1 MANEEMK
8 PAQLQIELTP
18 EMAGGVYANMAMI
31 AHSRTEFV
39 TDFVS
44 VMPGAPKA
52 KVQSRIVL
60 APEHA
65 KRLLYALQENIARYE
80 QSFGPIRL
88 PEAQQQAKGRTIAPF
103 GTPQGEA

>member
-8 PAQLQIELTP
+8 QGQLQIELSP
-18 EMAGGVYANMAMI
+18 EVVGGVYANMAMI

-39 TDFVS
+39 VDFVS

-52 KVQSRIVL
+52 KVQSRVVL

-65 KRLLYALQENIARYE
+65 KRLLYALQENISRYE
-80 QSFGPIRL
+80 QAFGPIKF
-88 PEAQQQAKGRTIAPF
+88 PEVPQAKNRTIAPF

>member
-8 PAQLQIELTP
+8 PAQLQVELTP

-31 AHSRTEFV
+31 AHSKTEFV
-39 TDFVS
+39 TDFVA

-52 KVQSRIVL
+52 RVQSRVIL

-80 QSFGPIRL
+80 QAFGPIKL
-88 PEAQQQAKGRTIAPF
+88 DAPQQAKGRTIAPF

>member
-1 MANEEMK
+1 MANEDVK

-18 EMAGGVYANMAMI
+18 EMSSGVYANMAMI
-31 AHSRTEFV
+31 AHSKTEFV

-52 KVQSRIVL
+52 RVQSRVIL

-65 KRLLYALQENIARYE
+65 KRLLYALQENISRYE
-80 QSFGPIRL
+80 QAFGVIRL
-88 PEAQQQAKGRTIAPF
+88 PEAQSAKGRTIAPF